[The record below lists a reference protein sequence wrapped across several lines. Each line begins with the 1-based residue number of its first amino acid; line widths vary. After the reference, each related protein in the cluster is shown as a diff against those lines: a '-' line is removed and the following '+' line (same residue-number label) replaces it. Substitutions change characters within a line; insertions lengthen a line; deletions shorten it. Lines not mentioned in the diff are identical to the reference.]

1 MSFIAQSPQE
11 ENIII
16 SNDGFFPDLSVDEFR
31 DLHRVNS
38 DYGNASIESRIKLAI
53 ATINQSLANFKA
65 EKITFNTLENYESH
79 GNLAATDQYKAAVYY
94 HAKAKLLT
102 DYQTF
107 TRRDIA
113 ENTAREG
120 EQTQQDLLALSKQS
134 IRWLNDQYGHATIE
148 LI

>member
-11 ENIII
+11 ENININ
-16 SNDGFFPDLSVDEFR
+16 NDGFFPDLSVDEFR

-38 DYGNASIESRIKLAI
+38 DYGNAVIASRIKLAI
-53 ATINQSLANFKA
+53 SAINHSLTNFKA
-65 EKITFNTLENYESH
+65 ENITLNTLENYESQ
-79 GNLAATDQYKAAVYY
+79 GNFAATDQYKAAVYY
-94 HAKAKLLT
+94 HAKAHLLT

-134 IRWLNDQYGHATIE
+134 VRWLNGQCGHATVE